1 MRKETFF
8 PGTKFP
14 SQVIQAASEKLDQY
28 RDYARKHEGRVDFF
42 DLTITRGHS
51 KWTFDLLDDWITEYN
66 ANAEAATVSCALPNE
81 FDNWLDFPMFKG
93 IAISLSFVAESGLAG
108 TTVRVYGPDRE
119 AVESL
124 MGLFDATT
132 GDPSPTP
139 TALAKSLAGPTVFIG
154 HGRDPSWRDLKDHLI
169 HQHGLTVQAYETGA
183 RAGHTIRDILESM
196 LASSAMAILVLTG
209 EDATNSGSVR
219 ARQNV
224 VHEAGLFQGRL
235 GWHRA
240 IVVVEDGIELF
251 SNIAG
256 VQQIGFRAGN
266 IRESFGDVVA
276 TLRREFGSGI
286 GAS

>member
-139 TALAKSLAGPTVFIG
+139 TA
-154 HGRDPSWRDLKDHLI
+154 
-169 HQHGLTVQAYETGA
+169 
-183 RAGHTIRDILESM
+183 
-196 LASSAMAILVLTG
+196 
-209 EDATNSGSVR
+209 
-219 ARQNV
+219 
-224 VHEAGLFQGRL
+224 
-235 GWHRA
+235 
-240 IVVVEDGIELF
+240 
-251 SNIAG
+251 
-256 VQQIGFRAGN
+256 
-266 IRESFGDVVA
+266 
-276 TLRREFGSGI
+276 
-286 GAS
+286 